1 MPSVETVITLQCTL
15 PDKKT
20 TGDERTIRKPRRGQL
35 RLEVQELQGQ
45 TTIGSIDS
53 IWLLMVPQR
62 ESSATIKAA
71 PAKYEQTSPAKAKN
85 LIEIDCRGL
94 EFTDF
99 RPDGEWEATGID
111 SGTKFTGIDL
121 SEGEWFDYDEKAG
134 EEVSIKD
141 IKWEVRRA

>member
-99 RPDGEWEATGID
+99 RPDVGVGASSMLFHVD
-111 SGTKFTGIDL
+111 
-121 SEGEWFDYDEKAG
+121 
-134 EEVSIKD
+134 
-141 IKWEVRRA
+141 